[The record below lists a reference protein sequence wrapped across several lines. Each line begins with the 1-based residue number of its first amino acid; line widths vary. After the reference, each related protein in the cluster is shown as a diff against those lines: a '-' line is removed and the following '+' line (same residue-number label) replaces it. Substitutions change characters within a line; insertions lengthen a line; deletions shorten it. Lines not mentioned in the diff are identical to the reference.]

1 MELKLKSLGETK
13 INGMCMVDNFTFC
26 SVKCDALAE
35 KAVVVIGGC
44 FCNWSRFCAMISL
57 ARPLL
62 STSSEKSQSNCDRT
76 TNFISGKL
84 RLKSFVTLA

>member
-1 MELKLKSLGETK
+1 MKNIGYWSRNAELKLESLGESK

-35 KAVVVIGGC
+35 KAVVVIGGY
-44 FCNWSRFCAMISL
+44 FCNWSRFCAMSSL

-62 STSSEKSQSNCDRT
+62 LLEM
-76 TNFISGKL
+76 
-84 RLKSFVTLA
+84 